1 MRLFHNLLF
10 VRHFWP
16 HGFIL
21 LNFASSEGN
30 LDLQSLQFSSVT
42 VLMIPGGF
50 RCELL
55 LPTQTLLFRLLTLKL
70 NFFSSIRT
78 WENFILLSLFRD
90 VVLDIDDLTIRKSL
104 RFRIE
109 KDIGK
114 STKHWHLF
122 IVLDIIARHVSSF
135 AVLATRAADYVFGG
149 KKKTQKLKNCFFS
162 SITFVPNRI

>member
-10 VRHFWP
+10 VRHFCP

-30 LDLQSLQFSSVT
+30 LDLQSLRFSSVT

-78 WENFILLSLFRD
+78 WENFFLLSLFRD

-149 KKKTQKLKNCFFS
+149 KKKKPRNLKIVFF
-162 SITFVPNRI
+162 PA